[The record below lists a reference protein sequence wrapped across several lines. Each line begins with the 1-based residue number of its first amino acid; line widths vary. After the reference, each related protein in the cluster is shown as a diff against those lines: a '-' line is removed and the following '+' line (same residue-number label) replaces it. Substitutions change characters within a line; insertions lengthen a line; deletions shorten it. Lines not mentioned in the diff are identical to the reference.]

1 MMDVTA
7 ILTASATPIHNG
19 IHYIDSGIQY
29 AITTFVGNTAYAQ
42 SNPPPPT
49 PAQPQQSGVNPI
61 KITTSSI
68 PPNAIQQAADM
79 SYDIAMAAEANKY
92 SQFNAILLSFFA
104 VAIPGVFGSAA
115 TYLIGRGTM
124 EAGVKS
130 MVEGL
135 YFMQKLGGMVA
146 RIAGGLSRFGGSI
159 GRIAGTATRMGLN
172 AARSGINEVREF
184 MRDRQYTRELH
195 RSELGGIAKD
205 FGIKMRRSTP
215 EEIREAFHKADVKIQ
230 DKGDGV
236 TAFYRFDKFIG
247 IRDKDGSY
255 RGAKFMSEEDRKKY
269 GQIEKDKPY
278 AVINTRTHD
287 FIQAKG
293 LNPINTDNRIGVV
306 KNMEILKNLNKMM

>member
-1 MMDVTA
+1 
-7 ILTASATPIHNG
+7 
-19 IHYIDSGIQY
+19 
-29 AITTFVGNTAYAQ
+29 
-42 SNPPPPT
+42 
-49 PAQPQQSGVNPI
+49 
-61 KITTSSI
+61 
-68 PPNAIQQAADM
+68 
-79 SYDIAMAAEANKY
+79 
-92 SQFNAILLSFFA
+92 
-104 VAIPGVFGSAA
+104 
-115 TYLIGRGTM
+115 M
-124 EAGVKS
+124 EAGVAVAS
-130 MVEGL
+130 EGL
-135 YFMQKLGGMVA
+135 GFLKKIVGFALSLAGGVGA
-146 RIAGGLSRFGGSI
+146 VAGGLAKGLGAAGG
-159 GRIAGTATRMGLN
+159 AATRMGTNLV
-172 AARSGINEVREF
+172 RSGANNVREF
-184 MRDRQYTRELH
+184 MRDRQYTKELH

-215 EEIREAFHKADVKIQ
+215 EEIREAFYKADVKMQ

-236 TAFYRFDKFIG
+236 IAFYRFDKFIG